1 VTMSL
6 IDRTPMSLLAEART
20 AINYMI
26 NDVIDETMTSTSR
39 DESIVATITPFD
51 EGLESD
57 RWRWTMPKLQFWSGG
72 WMLSLVAA
80 QMMSPIVASDDSKC
94 K

>member
-1 VTMSL
+1 
-6 IDRTPMSLLAEART
+6 MSLLAEART

-57 RWRWTMPKLQFWSGG
+57 RWGWTMPKVAILEWGVDAIPRGG
-72 WMLSLVAA
+72 T
-80 QMMSPIVASDDSKC
+80 DDVSNRRI
-94 K
+94 